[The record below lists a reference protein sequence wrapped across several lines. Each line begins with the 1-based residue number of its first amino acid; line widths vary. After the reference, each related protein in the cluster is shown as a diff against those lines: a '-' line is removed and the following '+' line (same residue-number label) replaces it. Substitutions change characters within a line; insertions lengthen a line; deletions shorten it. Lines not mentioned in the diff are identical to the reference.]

1 MFSFEDKAKEKD
13 YQKAEEKLREAGLD
27 IFEVDRKQITVLKN
41 EQVRI
46 YLVPWS
52 RHSATR
58 DELGRLKSIESFVIV
73 RDRYQKAKKGKVVP
87 QTELGY
93 FLMDLEDED
102 K

>member
-1 MFSFEDKAKEKD
+1 M
-13 YQKAEEKLREAGLD
+13 
-27 IFEVDRKQITVLKN
+27 LKN

-52 RHSATR
+52 RHSVTR

-87 QTELGY
+87 KTELGY
-93 FLMDLEDED
+93 FLMNLEDED

>member
-1 MFSFEDKAKEKD
+1 MFSFEDKTKEKY

-52 RHSATR
+52 RHSVTR

-73 RDRYQKAKKGKVVP
+73 RDRYQKAKKGKVAP
-87 QTELGY
+87 QTELRY